1 MSHFATLVI
10 HKEGADIDE
19 ILAPFCETDE
29 DFFEFYDF
37 TDKLKKEYSTDTAK
51 RVKMPDGKYYDC
63 GDKIFAKEVSKEEY
77 YKNQNGETPTQ
88 FRSYISFGGNGLD
101 TKYILYDYIEK
112 GGVLAD
118 VPAKEIMT
126 LGEYAEYCGY
136 CKCKQDENIPDED
149 SVFGYY
155 FNPNAEWDW
164 FQIGGRW
171 NNSIKTKS
179 GVFCNSCKIGEID
192 FTPDERNMKI
202 NRRFWEIVVDK
213 EPLEEGEKKPFC
225 FYTEEYLK
233 KLYGDKE
240 TYSLCNSTF
249 STYSILTPDGEW
261 LEPGTMGWFGI
272 SSATANEEREWY
284 KSYQSTIKKFAE
296 ENPDYVVTLVDCHI

>member
-10 HKEGADIDE
+10 HKEGADIDG

-37 TDKLKKEYSTDTAK
+37 TDEIKKEYSAVTVK
-51 RVKMPDGKYYDC
+51 RVKMPDGKYYNY
-63 GDKIFAKEVSKEEY
+63 GDKIFAKKVSKEEY
-77 YKNQNGETPTQ
+77 YKNQNG
-88 FRSYISFGGNGLD
+88 FRSYISSGGNGLD
-101 TKYILYDYIEK
+101 TEYILYDYIEK
-112 GGVLAD
+112 GGALVD

-136 CKCKQDENIPDED
+136 CKYKQDENIPDED
-149 SVFGYY
+149 AVFGYY

-164 FQIGGRW
+164 FKIGGRW

-192 FTPDERNMKI
+192 FTPDKRKMEI

-213 EPLEEGEKKPFC
+213 EPLKEGEKEPFC
-225 FYTEEYLK
+225 FYTEKYLK
-233 KLYGDKE
+233 NLYGDKE
-240 TYSLCNSTF
+240 TYALCNSTF

-261 LEPGTMGWFGI
+261 LASARQQKMKKENGI
-272 SSATANEEREWY
+272 SFIRASL
-284 KSYQSTIKKFAE
+284 KSSQKKI
-296 ENPDYVVTLVDCHI
+296 LIMW

>member
-10 HKEGADIDE
+10 HKEGADIDG

-37 TDKLKKEYSTDTAK
+37 TDEIKKEYSAVTVK
-51 RVKMPDGKYYDC
+51 RVKMPDGKYYNY
-63 GDKIFAKEVSKEEY
+63 GDKIFAKKVSKEEY
-77 YKNQNGETPTQ
+77 YKNQNG
-88 FRSYISFGGNGLD
+88 FRSYISSGRNGLN
-101 TKYILYDYIEK
+101 TEYILCDYIEK
-112 GGVLAD
+112 GGALVD

-136 CKCKQDENIPDED
+136 CKYKQDENIPDENA
-149 SVFGYY
+149 VFGYY

-164 FQIGGRW
+164 FEIGGRW

-192 FTPDERNMKI
+192 FTPDERKMEI

-213 EPLEEGEKKPFC
+213 EPLKEGEKEPFC
-225 FYTEEYLK
+225 FYTKEYLK
-233 KLYGDKE
+233 NFYGDKE
-240 TYSLCNSTF
+240 TYALCNSTF

-261 LEPGTMGWFGI
+261 LSL
-272 SSATANEEREWY
+272 SSATENEEREWY
-284 KSYQSTIKKFAE
+284 KFYQSIIKKFAE

>member
-10 HKEGADIDE
+10 HKEGADIDG

-37 TDKLKKEYSTDTAK
+37 TDEIKKEYSAVTVK
-51 RVKMPDGKYYDC
+51 RVKMPDGKYYNY
-63 GDKIFAKEVSKEEY
+63 GDKIFAKKVSKEEY
-77 YKNQNGETPTQ
+77 YKNQNG
-88 FRSYISFGGNGLD
+88 FRSYISSGRNGLN
-101 TKYILYDYIEK
+101 TEYILCDYIEK
-112 GGVLAD
+112 GGALVD

-136 CKCKQDENIPDED
+136 CKYKQDENIPDED
-149 SVFGYY
+149 AVFGYY

-164 FQIGGRW
+164 FEIGGRW

-192 FTPDERNMKI
+192 FTPDERKMEI
-202 NRRFWEIVVDK
+202 NRRFWEIVVNK
-213 EPLEEGEKKPFC
+213 EPLKEGEKKLFC

-240 TYSLCNSTF
+240 TYALRNSTF

-261 LEPGTMGWFGI
+261 LSL
-272 SSATANEEREWY
+272 SSATENEEREWY
-284 KSYQSTIKKFAE
+284 KFYQSIIKKFAE

>member
-1 MSHFATLVI
+1 MSHFATLII
-10 HKEGADIDE
+10 HREGADIDD

-29 DFFEFYDF
+29 DFFEFNDY
-37 TDKLKKEYSTDTAK
+37 TDELKKEYSTETVK
-51 RVKMPDGKYYDC
+51 RVKMPDGKYYDRD
-63 GDKIFAKEVSKEEY
+63 DKIFAKKVSKEEY
-77 YKNQNGETPTQ
+77 YKNRNGETPTQ
-88 FRSYISFGGNGLD
+88 FRNYISSRVNGHD
-101 TKYILYDYIEK
+101 TEYILYDYIEK
-112 GGVLAD
+112 GGVLVD
-118 VPAKEIMT
+118 VPAKEFMT

-149 SVFGYY
+149 AEFGYY
-155 FNPNAEWDW
+155 SNPNAKWDW
-164 FQIGGRW
+164 YQEGGRW

-179 GVFCNSCKIGEID
+179 GVFCNSCKISEVD

-202 NRRFWEIVVDK
+202 NRRFWEIVIDK
-213 EPLEEGEKKPFC
+213 EPLKEGEKEPFC

-240 TYSLCNSTF
+240 TYALCNSVF

-261 LEPGTMGWFGI
+261 LDPGAMGWFGF
-272 SSATANEEREWY
+272 SLATANEEREWY
-284 KSYQSTIKKFAE
+284 KSYQSIIKKFAE

>member
-37 TDKLKKEYSTDTAK
+37 TDEIKKEYSTVTVK
-51 RVKMPDGKYYDC
+51 RVKMPDGKYYNY
-63 GDKIFAKEVSKEEY
+63 GDKIFAKKVSKEEY
-77 YKNQNGETPTQ
+77 YKNQNG
-88 FRSYISFGGNGLD
+88 FRSYISSGGNGLD
-101 TKYILYDYIEK
+101 TEYILYDYIEK
-112 GGVLAD
+112 GGALVD

-136 CKCKQDENIPDED
+136 CKYKQDENIPDED
-149 SVFGYY
+149 AVFGYY

-164 FQIGGRW
+164 FKIGGRW

-192 FTPDERNMKI
+192 FTPDKRKMEI

-213 EPLEEGEKKPFC
+213 EPLKEGEKEPFC
-225 FYTEEYLK
+225 FYTKEYLK
-233 KLYGDKE
+233 NLYGDKE
-240 TYSLCNSTF
+240 TYALCNSTF

-261 LEPGTMGWFGI
+261 LSL
-272 SSATANEEREWY
+272 SSATENEEREWY
-284 KSYQSTIKKFAE
+284 KFYQSIIKKFAE
-296 ENPDYVVTLVDCHI
+296 ENPNYVVTLVDCHI

>member
-37 TDKLKKEYSTDTAK
+37 TDEIKKEYSTVTVK
-51 RVKMPDGKYYDC
+51 RVKMPDGKYYNY
-63 GDKIFAKEVSKEEY
+63 GDKIFAKKVSKEEY
-77 YKNQNGETPTQ
+77 YKNQNG
-88 FRSYISFGGNGLD
+88 FRSYISSGGNGLN
-101 TKYILYDYIEK
+101 TEYILCDYIEK
-112 GGVLAD
+112 GGALVD

-136 CKCKQDENIPDED
+136 CKYKQDENIPDED
-149 SVFGYY
+149 AVFGYY

-164 FQIGGRW
+164 FEIGGRW

-192 FTPDERNMKI
+192 FTPDERKMEI

-213 EPLEEGEKKPFC
+213 EPLKEGEKSRFVFIQK
-225 FYTEEYLK
+225 
-233 KLYGDKE
+233 
-240 TYSLCNSTF
+240 N
-249 STYSILTPDGEW
+249 I
-261 LEPGTMGWFGI
+261 
-272 SSATANEEREWY
+272 
-284 KSYQSTIKKFAE
+284 
-296 ENPDYVVTLVDCHI
+296 

>member
-10 HKEGADIDE
+10 HKEGADIDG

-37 TDKLKKEYSTDTAK
+37 TDEIKKEYSAVTVK
-51 RVKMPDGKYYDC
+51 RVKMPDGKYYNY
-63 GDKIFAKEVSKEEY
+63 GDKIFAKKVSKEEY
-77 YKNQNGETPTQ
+77 YKNQNG
-88 FRSYISFGGNGLD
+88 FRSYISSGRNGLN
-101 TKYILYDYIEK
+101 TEYILYDYIEK
-112 GGVLAD
+112 GGALVD

-136 CKCKQDENIPDED
+136 CKYKQDENIPDED
-149 SVFGYY
+149 AVFGYY

-164 FQIGGRW
+164 FKIGGRW

-192 FTPDERNMKI
+192 FTPDERKMEI

-213 EPLEEGEKKPFC
+213 EPLKEGEKKPFC

-240 TYSLCNSTF
+240 TYALRNSTF

-261 LEPGTMGWFGI
+261 LSL
-272 SSATANEEREWY
+272 SSATENEEREWY
-284 KSYQSTIKKFAE
+284 KFYQSIIKKFAE

>member
-37 TDKLKKEYSTDTAK
+37 TDEIKKEYSTVTVK
-51 RVKMPDGKYYDC
+51 RVKMPDGKYYNY
-63 GDKIFAKEVSKEEY
+63 GDKIFAKKVSKEEY
-77 YKNQNGETPTQ
+77 YKNQNG
-88 FRSYISFGGNGLD
+88 FRSYISSGGNGLN
-101 TKYILYDYIEK
+101 TEYILCDYIEK
-112 GGVLAD
+112 GGALVD

-136 CKCKQDENIPDED
+136 CKYKQDENIPDED
-149 SVFGYY
+149 AVFGYY

-164 FQIGGRW
+164 FEIGGRW

-192 FTPDERNMKI
+192 FTPDERKMEI

-213 EPLEEGEKKPFC
+213 EPLKEGEKKPFC

-240 TYSLCNSTF
+240 TYALRNSTF

-261 LEPGTMGWFGI
+261 LSL
-272 SSATANEEREWY
+272 SSATENEEREWY
-284 KSYQSTIKKFAE
+284 KFYQSTIKKFAE

>member
-10 HKEGADIDE
+10 HKEGADIDG

-37 TDKLKKEYSTDTAK
+37 TDEIKKEYSAVTVK
-51 RVKMPDGKYYDC
+51 RVKMPDGKYYNY
-63 GDKIFAKEVSKEEY
+63 GDKIFAKKVSKEEY
-77 YKNQNGETPTQ
+77 YKNQNG
-88 FRSYISFGGNGLD
+88 FRSYISSGRNGLN
-101 TKYILYDYIEK
+101 TEYILCDYIEK
-112 GGVLAD
+112 GGALVD

-136 CKCKQDENIPDED
+136 CKYKQDENIPDED
-149 SVFGYY
+149 AVFGYY

-164 FQIGGRW
+164 FEIGGRW

-179 GVFCNSCKIGEID
+179 GVFCNSCEIGEID
-192 FTPDERNMKI
+192 FTPDERKMEI

-213 EPLEEGEKKPFC
+213 EPLKEGEKKPFC

-240 TYSLCNSTF
+240 TYALRNSTF

-261 LEPGTMGWFGI
+261 LSL
-272 SSATANEEREWY
+272 SSATENEEREWY
-284 KSYQSTIKKFAE
+284 KFYQSIIKKFAE

>member
-10 HKEGADIDE
+10 HKEGADIDG

-37 TDKLKKEYSTDTAK
+37 TDEIKKEYSAVTVK
-51 RVKMPDGKYYDC
+51 RVKMPDGKYYNY

-77 YKNQNGETPTQ
+77 YKNQNG
-88 FRSYISFGGNGLD
+88 FRSYISSGRNGLN
-101 TKYILYDYIEK
+101 TEYILCDYIEK
-112 GGVLAD
+112 GGALVD

-136 CKCKQDENIPDED
+136 CKYKQDENIPDENA
-149 SVFGYY
+149 VFGYY

-164 FQIGGRW
+164 FEIGGRW

-192 FTPDERNMKI
+192 FTPDERKMEI

-213 EPLEEGEKKPFC
+213 EPLKEGEKEPFC
-225 FYTEEYLK
+225 FYTEKYLK
-233 KLYGDKE
+233 NLYGDKE
-240 TYSLCNSTF
+240 TYVLCNSTF

-261 LEPGTMGWFGI
+261 LSL
-272 SSATANEEREWY
+272 SSATENEEREWY
-284 KSYQSTIKKFAE
+284 KFYQSIIKKFAE

>member
-10 HKEGADIDE
+10 HKEGADIDG

-37 TDKLKKEYSTDTAK
+37 TDEIKKEYSAVTVK
-51 RVKMPDGKYYDC
+51 RVKMPDGKYYNY
-63 GDKIFAKEVSKEEY
+63 GDKIFAKKVSKEEY
-77 YKNQNGETPTQ
+77 YKNQNGV
-88 FRSYISFGGNGLD
+88 RSYISSGRNGLN
-101 TKYILYDYIEK
+101 TEYILCDYIEK
-112 GGVLAD
+112 GGALVD

-136 CKCKQDENIPDED
+136 CKYKQDENIPDENA
-149 SVFGYY
+149 VFGYY

-164 FQIGGRW
+164 FEIGGRW

-192 FTPDERNMKI
+192 FTPDERKMEI

-213 EPLEEGEKKPFC
+213 EPLKEGEKEPFC
-225 FYTEEYLK
+225 FYTEKYLK
-233 KLYGDKE
+233 NLYGDKE
-240 TYSLCNSTF
+240 TYVLCNSTF

-261 LEPGTMGWFGI
+261 LSL
-272 SSATANEEREWY
+272 SSATENEEREWY
-284 KSYQSTIKKFAE
+284 KFYQSIIKKFAE

>member
-1 MSHFATLVI
+1 
-10 HKEGADIDE
+10 
-19 ILAPFCETDE
+19 
-29 DFFEFYDF
+29 
-37 TDKLKKEYSTDTAK
+37 
-51 RVKMPDGKYYDC
+51 MPDGKYYNY
-63 GDKIFAKEVSKEEY
+63 GDKIFAKKVSKEEY
-77 YKNQNGETPTQ
+77 YKNQNG
-88 FRSYISFGGNGLD
+88 FRSYISSGRNGLN
-101 TKYILYDYIEK
+101 TEYILCDYIEK
-112 GGVLAD
+112 GGALVD

-136 CKCKQDENIPDED
+136 CKYKQDENIPDENA
-149 SVFGYY
+149 VFGYY

-171 NNSIKTKS
+171 NNFIKTKS
-179 GVFCNSCKIGEID
+179 GIFCNSCKIGEID
-192 FTPDERNMKI
+192 FAPDERDMKI

-213 EPLEEGEKKPFC
+213 EPLKEGEKKPFC

-240 TYSLCNSTF
+240 TYALRNSTF

-284 KSYQSTIKKFAE
+284 KSYQSIIKKFAE

>member
-37 TDKLKKEYSTDTAK
+37 TDEIKKEYSTVTVK
-51 RVKMPDGKYYDC
+51 RVKMPDGKYYNY
-63 GDKIFAKEVSKEEY
+63 GDKIFAKKVSKEEY
-77 YKNQNGETPTQ
+77 YKNQNG
-88 FRSYISFGGNGLD
+88 FRSYISSGGNGLN
-101 TKYILYDYIEK
+101 TEYILCDYIEK
-112 GGVLAD
+112 GGALVD

-136 CKCKQDENIPDED
+136 CKYKQDENIPDED
-149 SVFGYY
+149 AVFGYY

-164 FQIGGRW
+164 FEIGGRW

-192 FTPDERNMKI
+192 FTPDERKMEI

-213 EPLEEGEKKPFC
+213 EPLKEGEKKPFC

-240 TYSLCNSTF
+240 TYALRNSTF

-261 LEPGTMGWFGI
+261 LSL
-272 SSATANEEREWY
+272 SSATENEEREWY
-284 KSYQSTIKKFAE
+284 KFYQSIVKKFAE

>member
-37 TDKLKKEYSTDTAK
+37 TDEIKKEYSTVTVK
-51 RVKMPDGKYYDC
+51 RVKMPDGKYYNY
-63 GDKIFAKEVSKEEY
+63 GDKIFAKKVSKEEY
-77 YKNQNGETPTQ
+77 YKNQNG
-88 FRSYISFGGNGLD
+88 FRSYISSGGNGLN
-101 TKYILYDYIEK
+101 TEYILCDYIEK
-112 GGVLAD
+112 GGALVD

-136 CKCKQDENIPDED
+136 CKYKQDENIPDED
-149 SVFGYY
+149 AVFGYY

-164 FQIGGRW
+164 FEIGGRW

-192 FTPDERNMKI
+192 FTPDERKMEI
-202 NRRFWEIVVDK
+202 NRRFWELVVDK
-213 EPLEEGEKKPFC
+213 EPLKEGEKKPFC

-240 TYSLCNSTF
+240 TYALRNSTF

-261 LEPGTMGWFGI
+261 LSL
-272 SSATANEEREWY
+272 SSATENEEREWY
-284 KSYQSTIKKFAE
+284 KFYQSIVKKFAE

>member
-37 TDKLKKEYSTDTAK
+37 TDEIKKEYSAVTVK
-51 RVKMPDGKYYDC
+51 RVKMPDGKYYNY
-63 GDKIFAKEVSKEEY
+63 GDKIFAKKVSKEEY
-77 YKNQNGETPTQ
+77 YKNQNG
-88 FRSYISFGGNGLD
+88 FRSYISFGVNGLD
-101 TKYILYDYIEK
+101 AEYMLYDYIEK
-112 GGVLAD
+112 GGVLVD

-192 FTPDERNMKI
+192 FTPDERKMEI

-213 EPLEEGEKKPFC
+213 EPLKEGEKKPFC

-240 TYSLCNSTF
+240 TYALRNSTF

-261 LEPGTMGWFGI
+261 LSL
-272 SSATANEEREWY
+272 SSATENEEREWY
-284 KSYQSTIKKFAE
+284 KFYQSIIKKFAE

>member
-1 MSHFATLVI
+1 
-10 HKEGADIDE
+10 
-19 ILAPFCETDE
+19 
-29 DFFEFYDF
+29 
-37 TDKLKKEYSTDTAK
+37 
-51 RVKMPDGKYYDC
+51 MPDGKYYNY
-63 GDKIFAKEVSKEEY
+63 GDKIFAKKVSKEEY
-77 YKNQNGETPTQ
+77 YKNQNG
-88 FRSYISFGGNGLD
+88 FRSYISSGRNGLN
-101 TKYILYDYIEK
+101 TEYILCDYIEK
-112 GGVLAD
+112 GGALVD

-136 CKCKQDENIPDED
+136 CKYKQDENIPDENA
-149 SVFGYY
+149 VFGYY

-164 FQIGGRW
+164 FEIGGRW

-192 FTPDERNMKI
+192 FTPDERKMEI
-202 NRRFWEIVVDK
+202 NRRFWEIVVNK
-213 EPLEEGEKKPFC
+213 EPLKEGEKKPFC

-240 TYSLCNSTF
+240 TYALRNSTF

-261 LEPGTMGWFGI
+261 LSL
-272 SSATANEEREWY
+272 SSATENEEREWY
-284 KSYQSTIKKFAE
+284 KFYQSIIKKFAE

>member
-10 HKEGADIDE
+10 HKEGADIDG

-37 TDKLKKEYSTDTAK
+37 TDEIKKEYSAVTVK
-51 RVKMPDGKYYDC
+51 RVKMPDGKYYNY
-63 GDKIFAKEVSKEEY
+63 GDKIFAKKVSKEEY
-77 YKNQNGETPTQ
+77 YKNQNG
-88 FRSYISFGGNGLD
+88 FRSYISSGRNGLN
-101 TKYILYDYIEK
+101 TEYILCDYIEK
-112 GGVLAD
+112 GGALVD

-136 CKCKQDENIPDED
+136 CKYKQDENIPDED
-149 SVFGYY
+149 AVFGYY

-164 FQIGGRW
+164 FEIGGRW
-171 NNSIKTKS
+171 SNSIKTKS

-192 FTPDERNMKI
+192 FTPDERKMEI
-202 NRRFWEIVVDK
+202 NRRFWEIVVNK
-213 EPLEEGEKKPFC
+213 EPLKEGEKKPFC

-240 TYSLCNSTF
+240 TYALRNSTF

-261 LEPGTMGWFGI
+261 LSL
-272 SSATANEEREWY
+272 SSATENEEREWY
-284 KSYQSTIKKFAE
+284 KFYQSIIKKFAE

>member
-37 TDKLKKEYSTDTAK
+37 TDEIKKEYSTVTVK
-51 RVKMPDGKYYDC
+51 RVKMPDGKYYNY
-63 GDKIFAKEVSKEEY
+63 GDKIFAKKVSKEEY
-77 YKNQNGETPTQ
+77 YKNQNG
-88 FRSYISFGGNGLD
+88 FRSYISSGGNGLN
-101 TKYILYDYIEK
+101 TEYILCDYIEK
-112 GGVLAD
+112 GGALVD

-136 CKCKQDENIPDED
+136 CKYKQDENIPDED
-149 SVFGYY
+149 AVFGYY

-164 FQIGGRW
+164 FEIGGRW

-179 GVFCNSCKIGEID
+179 GVFCNSCKIGGID
-192 FTPDERNMKI
+192 FTPDERKMEI

-213 EPLEEGEKKPFC
+213 EPLKEGEKKPFC

-240 TYSLCNSTF
+240 TYALRNSTF

-261 LEPGTMGWFGI
+261 LSL
-272 SSATANEEREWY
+272 SSATENEEREWY
-284 KSYQSTIKKFAE
+284 KFYQSIIKKFAE

>member
-37 TDKLKKEYSTDTAK
+37 TDEIKKEYSTVTVK
-51 RVKMPDGKYYDC
+51 RVKMPDGKYYNY
-63 GDKIFAKEVSKEEY
+63 GDKIFAKKVSKEEY
-77 YKNQNGETPTQ
+77 YKNQNG
-88 FRSYISFGGNGLD
+88 FRSYISSGGNGLN
-101 TKYILYDYIEK
+101 TEYILCDYIEK
-112 GGVLAD
+112 GGALVD

-136 CKCKQDENIPDED
+136 CKYKQDENIPDED
-149 SVFGYY
+149 AVFGYY

-164 FQIGGRW
+164 FEIGGRW

-192 FTPDERNMKI
+192 FTPDERKMEI

-213 EPLEEGEKKPFC
+213 EPLKEGEKKPFC

-240 TYSLCNSTF
+240 TYALRNSTF

-261 LEPGTMGWFGI
+261 LSL

-284 KSYQSTIKKFAE
+284 KSYQSIIKKFAE

>member
-37 TDKLKKEYSTDTAK
+37 TDEIKKEYSTVTVK
-51 RVKMPDGKYYDC
+51 RVKMPDGKYYNY
-63 GDKIFAKEVSKEEY
+63 GDKIFAKKVSKEEY
-77 YKNQNGETPTQ
+77 YKNQNG
-88 FRSYISFGGNGLD
+88 FRSYISSGRNGLN
-101 TKYILYDYIEK
+101 TEYILCDYIEK
-112 GGVLAD
+112 GGALVD

-136 CKCKQDENIPDED
+136 CKYKQDENIPDED
-149 SVFGYY
+149 AVFGYY

-179 GVFCNSCKIGEID
+179 GIFCNSCKIGEID
-192 FTPDERNMKI
+192 FTPDERKMEI

-213 EPLEEGEKKPFC
+213 EPLKEGEKEPFC
-225 FYTEEYLK
+225 FYTEKYLK
-233 KLYGDKE
+233 NLYGDKE
-240 TYSLCNSTF
+240 TYALCNSTF

-261 LEPGTMGWFGI
+261 LSL
-272 SSATANEEREWY
+272 SSATENEEREWY
-284 KSYQSTIKKFAE
+284 KFYQSIIKKFAE

>member
-10 HKEGADIDE
+10 HKEGADIDG

-37 TDKLKKEYSTDTAK
+37 TDEIKKEYSAVTVK
-51 RVKMPDGKYYDC
+51 RVKMPDGKYYNY
-63 GDKIFAKEVSKEEY
+63 GDKIFAKKVSKEEY
-77 YKNQNGETPTQ
+77 YKNQNG
-88 FRSYISFGGNGLD
+88 FRSYISSGRNGLN
-101 TKYILYDYIEK
+101 TEYILYDYIEK
-112 GGVLAD
+112 GGALVD

-136 CKCKQDENIPDED
+136 CKYKQDENIPDED
-149 SVFGYY
+149 AVFGYY

-164 FQIGGRW
+164 FKIGGRW

-192 FTPDERNMKI
+192 FIPDERNMEI

-213 EPLEEGEKKPFC
+213 EPLKEGEKEPFC
-225 FYTEEYLK
+225 FYTKEYLK
-233 KLYGDKE
+233 NFYGDKE
-240 TYSLCNSTF
+240 TYALCNSTF

-261 LEPGTMGWFGI
+261 LSL
-272 SSATANEEREWY
+272 SSATENEEREWY
-284 KSYQSTIKKFAE
+284 KFYQSIIKKFAE

>member
-10 HKEGADIDE
+10 HKEGADIDG

-37 TDKLKKEYSTDTAK
+37 TDEIKKEYSAVTVK
-51 RVKMPDGKYYDC
+51 RVKMPDGQYYNY
-63 GDKIFAKEVSKEEY
+63 GDKIFAKKVSKEEY
-77 YKNQNGETPTQ
+77 YKNQNG
-88 FRSYISFGGNGLD
+88 FRSYISSGRNGLN
-101 TKYILYDYIEK
+101 TEYILCDYIEK
-112 GGVLAD
+112 GGALVD

-136 CKCKQDENIPDED
+136 CKYKQDENIPDENA
-149 SVFGYY
+149 VFGYY

-164 FQIGGRW
+164 FEIGGRW

-192 FTPDERNMKI
+192 FTPDERKMEI

-213 EPLEEGEKKPFC
+213 EPLKEGEKEPFC
-225 FYTEEYLK
+225 FYTEKYLK
-233 KLYGDKE
+233 NLYGDKE
-240 TYSLCNSTF
+240 TYVLCNSTF

-261 LEPGTMGWFGI
+261 LSL
-272 SSATANEEREWY
+272 SSATENEEREWY
-284 KSYQSTIKKFAE
+284 KFYQSIIKKFAE

>member
-10 HKEGADIDE
+10 HKEGADIDG

-37 TDKLKKEYSTDTAK
+37 TDEIKKEYSAVTVK
-51 RVKMPDGKYYDC
+51 RVKMPDGKYYNY
-63 GDKIFAKEVSKEEY
+63 GDKIFAKKVSKEEY
-77 YKNQNGETPTQ
+77 YKNQNG
-88 FRSYISFGGNGLD
+88 FRSYISSGRNGLN
-101 TKYILYDYIEK
+101 TEYILYDYIEK
-112 GGVLAD
+112 GGALVD

-136 CKCKQDENIPDED
+136 CKYKQDENIPDED
-149 SVFGYY
+149 AVFGYY

-164 FQIGGRW
+164 FEIGGRW

-192 FTPDERNMKI
+192 FTPDERKMEI

-213 EPLEEGEKKPFC
+213 EPLKEGEKKPFC

-240 TYSLCNSTF
+240 TYALRNSTF

-261 LEPGTMGWFGI
+261 LSL
-272 SSATANEEREWY
+272 SSATENEEREWY
-284 KSYQSTIKKFAE
+284 KFYRSIIKKFAE

>member
-10 HKEGADIDE
+10 HKEGADIDG

-37 TDKLKKEYSTDTAK
+37 TDEIKKEYSAVTVK
-51 RVKMPDGKYYDC
+51 RVKMPDGKYYNY
-63 GDKIFAKEVSKEEY
+63 GDKIFAKKVSKEEY
-77 YKNQNGETPTQ
+77 YKNQNG
-88 FRSYISFGGNGLD
+88 FRSYISSGRNGLN
-101 TKYILYDYIEK
+101 TEYILCDYIEK
-112 GGVLAD
+112 GGALVD

-136 CKCKQDENIPDED
+136 CKYKQDENIPDENA
-149 SVFGYY
+149 VFGYY

-164 FQIGGRW
+164 FEIGGRW

-192 FTPDERNMKI
+192 FTPDERKMEI

-213 EPLEEGEKKPFC
+213 EPLKEGEKEPFC
-225 FYTEEYLK
+225 FYTEKYLK
-233 KLYGDKE
+233 NLYGDKE
-240 TYSLCNSTF
+240 TYALCNSTF

-261 LEPGTMGWFGI
+261 LSL
-272 SSATANEEREWY
+272 SSATENEEREWY
-284 KSYQSTIKKFAE
+284 KFYQSIIKKFAE

>member
-10 HKEGADIDE
+10 HKEGADIDG

-37 TDKLKKEYSTDTAK
+37 TDEIKKEYSAVTVK
-51 RVKMPDGKYYDC
+51 RVKMPDGKYYNY
-63 GDKIFAKEVSKEEY
+63 GDKIFAKKVSKEEY
-77 YKNQNGETPTQ
+77 YKNQNG
-88 FRSYISFGGNGLD
+88 FRSYISSGRNGLN
-101 TKYILYDYIEK
+101 TEYILCDYIEK
-112 GGVLAD
+112 GGALVD

-136 CKCKQDENIPDED
+136 CKYKQDENIPDENA
-149 SVFGYY
+149 VFGYY

-164 FQIGGRW
+164 FEIGGRW

-192 FTPDERNMKI
+192 FTPDERKMEI

-213 EPLEEGEKKPFC
+213 EPLKEGEKEPFC
-225 FYTEEYLK
+225 FYTEKYLK
-233 KLYGDKE
+233 NLYGDKE
-240 TYSLCNSTF
+240 TYVLCNSTF

-261 LEPGTMGWFGI
+261 LSL
-272 SSATANEEREWY
+272 SSATENEEREWY
-284 KSYQSTIKKFAE
+284 KFYQSIIKKFAE
-296 ENPDYVVTLVDCHI
+296 ENPDYVVTLVDCQI

>member
-37 TDKLKKEYSTDTAK
+37 TDEIKKEYSTVTVK
-51 RVKMPDGKYYDC
+51 RVKMPDGKYYNY
-63 GDKIFAKEVSKEEY
+63 GDKIFAKKVSKEEY
-77 YKNQNGETPTQ
+77 YKNQNG
-88 FRSYISFGGNGLD
+88 FRSYISSGGNGLN
-101 TKYILYDYIEK
+101 TEYILCDYIEK
-112 GGVLAD
+112 GGALVD
-118 VPAKEIMT
+118 VPSKEIMT

-136 CKCKQDENIPDED
+136 CKYKQDENIPDED
-149 SVFGYY
+149 AVFGYY

-164 FQIGGRW
+164 FEIGGRW

-192 FTPDERNMKI
+192 FTPDERKMEI

-213 EPLEEGEKKPFC
+213 EPLKEGEKKPFC
-225 FYTEEYLK
+225 FYTKEYLK

-240 TYSLCNSTF
+240 TYALRNSTF

-261 LEPGTMGWFGI
+261 LSL
-272 SSATANEEREWY
+272 SSATENEEREWY
-284 KSYQSTIKKFAE
+284 KFYQSIIKKFAE

>member
-10 HKEGADIDE
+10 HKEGADIDG

-37 TDKLKKEYSTDTAK
+37 TDEIKKEYSAVTVK
-51 RVKMPDGKYYDC
+51 RVKMPDGKYYNY
-63 GDKIFAKEVSKEEY
+63 GDKIFAKKVSKEEY
-77 YKNQNGETPTQ
+77 YKNQNG
-88 FRSYISFGGNGLD
+88 FRSYISSGRNGLN
-101 TKYILYDYIEK
+101 TEYILCDYIEK
-112 GGVLAD
+112 GGALVD

-136 CKCKQDENIPDED
+136 CKYKQDENIPDED
-149 SVFGYY
+149 AVFGYY

-192 FTPDERNMKI
+192 FTPDERKMEI

-213 EPLEEGEKKPFC
+213 EPLKEGEKEPFC

-240 TYSLCNSTF
+240 TYVLCNSSF

-261 LEPGTMGWFGI
+261 LSL
-272 SSATANEEREWY
+272 SSATENEEREWY
-284 KSYQSTIKKFAE
+284 KFYQSIIKKFAE

>member
-10 HKEGADIDE
+10 HKEGADIDG

-37 TDKLKKEYSTDTAK
+37 TDEIKKEYSTVTVK
-51 RVKMPDGKYYDC
+51 RVKMPDGKYYNY
-63 GDKIFAKEVSKEEY
+63 GDKIFAKKVSKEEY
-77 YKNQNGETPTQ
+77 YKNQNG
-88 FRSYISFGGNGLD
+88 FRSYISSGGNGLN
-101 TKYILYDYIEK
+101 TEYILCDYIEK
-112 GGVLAD
+112 GGALVD

-136 CKCKQDENIPDED
+136 CKYKQDENIPDED
-149 SVFGYY
+149 AVFGYY

-164 FQIGGRW
+164 FEIGGRW

-192 FTPDERNMKI
+192 FTPDERKMEI
-202 NRRFWEIVVDK
+202 NRRFWEFVVDK
-213 EPLEEGEKKPFC
+213 EPLKEGEKKPFC

-240 TYSLCNSTF
+240 TYALRNSTF

-261 LEPGTMGWFGI
+261 LSL
-272 SSATANEEREWY
+272 SSATENEEREWY
-284 KSYQSTIKKFAE
+284 KFYQSIIKKFAE

>member
-10 HKEGADIDE
+10 HKEGADIDG

-37 TDKLKKEYSTDTAK
+37 TDEIKKEYSAVTVK
-51 RVKMPDGKYYDC
+51 RVKMPDGKYYNY
-63 GDKIFAKEVSKEEY
+63 GDKIFAKKVSKEEY
-77 YKNQNGETPTQ
+77 YKNQNG
-88 FRSYISFGGNGLD
+88 FRSYISSGRNGLN
-101 TKYILYDYIEK
+101 TEYILCDYIEK
-112 GGVLAD
+112 GGALVD

-136 CKCKQDENIPDED
+136 CKYKQDENIPDED
-149 SVFGYY
+149 AVFGYY

-164 FQIGGRW
+164 FEIGGRW

-179 GVFCNSCKIGEID
+179 GFFCNSCKIGEID
-192 FTPDERNMKI
+192 FTPDERKMEI
-202 NRRFWEIVVDK
+202 NRRFWEIVVNK
-213 EPLEEGEKKPFC
+213 EPLKEGEKKPFC

-240 TYSLCNSTF
+240 TYALRNSTF

-261 LEPGTMGWFGI
+261 LSL
-272 SSATANEEREWY
+272 SSATENEEREWY
-284 KSYQSTIKKFAE
+284 KFYQSIIKKFAE

>member
-10 HKEGADIDE
+10 HKEGADIDG

-37 TDKLKKEYSTDTAK
+37 TDEIKKEYSAVTVK
-51 RVKMPDGKYYDC
+51 RVKMPDGKYYNY
-63 GDKIFAKEVSKEEY
+63 GDKIFAKKVSKEEY
-77 YKNQNGETPTQ
+77 YKNQNG
-88 FRSYISFGGNGLD
+88 FRNYISSGRNGLN
-101 TKYILYDYIEK
+101 TEYILCDYIEK
-112 GGVLAD
+112 GGALVD

-136 CKCKQDENIPDED
+136 CKYKQDENIPDED
-149 SVFGYY
+149 AVFGYY

-164 FQIGGRW
+164 FEIGGRW

-192 FTPDERNMKI
+192 FTPDERKMEI

-213 EPLEEGEKKPFC
+213 EPLKEGEKKPFC

-240 TYSLCNSTF
+240 TYALRNSTF

-261 LEPGTMGWFGI
+261 LSL
-272 SSATANEEREWY
+272 SSATENEEREWY
-284 KSYQSTIKKFAE
+284 KFYQSIIKKFAE